1 METESIYANRFFHS
15 NKTRTLRVVFT
26 EFRTGQD
33 SCWSPTRLDE
43 TGNHVISKN
52 VFPETNCPRLIK
64 YFRHNAGYKKGESTN
79 ERSITTMTTASKNML
94 LRHLSNLLRDTK
106 TKVFSRFVV
115 ALVTC
120 HAETAAS
127 SVSRIIAPRLSKAA
141 IRISCCSAIPAA
153 SAAETSESASTCVSH
168 TATTAGPQLLCA
180 NPCTP

>member
-26 EFRTGQD
+26 EFRHGQD

-43 TGNHVISKN
+43 TANHVISKN

-64 YFRHNAGYKKGESTN
+64 YFRHNAGYKKRESTN
-79 ERSITTMTTASKNML
+79 ERSVTTMTTASENI
-94 LRHLSNLLRDTK
+94 LSGYFNKHFCNTK
-106 TKVFSRFVV
+106 KKVYRRSAN
-115 ALVTC
+115 ALVTY
-120 HAETAAS
+120 HAETGAS
-127 SVSRIIAPRLSKAA
+127 SVSRTIAPRLSKAA
-141 IRISCCSAIPAA
+141 TRISCCSAIPAA